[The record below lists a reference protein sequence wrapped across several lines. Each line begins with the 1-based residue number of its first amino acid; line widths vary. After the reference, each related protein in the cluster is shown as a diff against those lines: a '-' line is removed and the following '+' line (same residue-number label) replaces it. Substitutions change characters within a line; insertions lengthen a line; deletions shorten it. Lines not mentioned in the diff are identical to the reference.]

1 MTDRVLFVCV
11 CVCVCVASPEVVA
24 SSALAGIIK
33 APGGPGANGLTAQGS
48 VKVNSK
54 GVFTPLFT

>member
-1 MTDRVLFVCV
+1 MVDRVLF
-11 CVCVCVASPEVVA
+11 VCVASPEVVA
-24 SSALAGIIK
+24 ASALAGIIK

-54 GVFTPLFT
+54 SKGAFTPLSP